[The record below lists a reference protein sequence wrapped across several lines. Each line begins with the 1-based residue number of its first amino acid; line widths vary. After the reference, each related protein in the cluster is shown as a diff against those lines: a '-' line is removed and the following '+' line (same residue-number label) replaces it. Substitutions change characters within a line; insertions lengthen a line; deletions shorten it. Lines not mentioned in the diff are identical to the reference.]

1 MGAVSGCRAAL
12 TSRSRITTLC
22 ERGSP
27 EGPAPW
33 IPSVVREERS
43 LHQKPPCPLPC
54 PPSCVRPDP
63 VSLPAGR
70 ALRSDSSAQGQL
82 GCPAVSCNCSRGS
95 RGSRR
100 ATRPFAGHLAERTS
114 VGLSHRCGFARIK
127 QPLEGPDVATAMLSL
142 LSMAFLPLVPPSPL
156 ACEPVSLSPL
166 TLTGLNLSLV
176 PLSLHFSPGLCG
188 LCPGSH
194 LLRLPSAPRRPV
206 SLICPLILSGGVL
219 LVPSLSNDFLVRSP
233 QFSKQFKPSHQH
245 SGISALV

>member
-1 MGAVSGCRAAL
+1 MISDVRTAPRENLARCCSGGSLTWGWRAAAGQGGSRRGDSRPHAALTTHRRGPAVWMPAGPASMGAVSGCRAAL
-12 TSRSRITTLC
+12 RSRSRITTLC

-33 IPSVVREERS
+33 IPSVVRVERS

-54 PPSCVRPDP
+54 PPSCVRLDP

-114 VGLSHRCGFARIK
+114 VSPTVAGLQG
-127 QPLEGPDVATAMLSL
+127 
-142 LSMAFLPLVPPSPL
+142 
-156 ACEPVSLSPL
+156 
-166 TLTGLNLSLV
+166 
-176 PLSLHFSPGLCG
+176 
-188 LCPGSH
+188 
-194 LLRLPSAPRRPV
+194 
-206 SLICPLILSGGVL
+206 
-219 LVPSLSNDFLVRSP
+219 
-233 QFSKQFKPSHQH
+233 
-245 SGISALV
+245 